1 MSPTSLSGLSRWTV
15 DPIVSATSRL
25 LPVRHRDLATMLKIS
40 TNEEEQAGGRVLAWW
55 DGKGAARVLTID
67 GNAVLMELAPRN
79 RSLATMAHNDQDD
92 KATRIICDVIAEL
105 HQARASDP
113 PPDLIPLSLWFR
125 ELEPAAMR
133 YGGPL
138 VPSAAFARALL
149 ANPQDVRVLHGDIHH
164 ENILDFGERGWLA
177 IDPKGLI
184 GERGFDYANIFTN
197 PDLSDPTLRVAT
209 LPERFQQRLTLVTE
223 KSGIERRRL
232 LHWIIAWCG
241 LAAVWFIE
249 DGLSPE
255 IDFRVA
261 ELAIAELD
269 R

>member
-1 MSPTSLSGLSRWTV
+1 
-15 DPIVSATSRL
+15 
-25 LPVRHRDLATMLKIS
+25 
-40 TNEEEQAGGRVLAWW
+40 
-55 DGKGAARVLTID
+55 
-67 GNAVLMELAPRN
+67 
-79 RSLATMAHNDQDD
+79 
-92 KATRIICDVIAEL
+92 
-105 HQARASDP
+105 
-113 PPDLIPLSLWFR
+113 LIR
-125 ELEPAAMR
+125 
-133 YGGPL
+133 
-138 VPSAAFARALL
+138 
-149 ANPQDVRVLHGDIHH
+149 
-164 ENILDFGERGWLA
+164 
-177 IDPKGLI
+177 LI

-241 LAAVWFIE
+241 LSAVWFIE

-261 ELAIAELD
+261 ELAITELD

>member
-1 MSPTSLSGLSRWTV
+1 MCAFSTVTFTTRISSTS
-15 DPIVSATSRL
+15 VSAVGS
-25 LPVRHRDLATMLKIS
+25 
-40 TNEEEQAGGRVLAWW
+40 Q
-55 DGKGAARVLTID
+55 
-67 GNAVLMELAPRN
+67 
-79 RSLATMAHNDQDD
+79 
-92 KATRIICDVIAEL
+92 
-105 HQARASDP
+105 
-113 PPDLIPLSLWFR
+113 LIR
-125 ELEPAAMR
+125 
-133 YGGPL
+133 
-138 VPSAAFARALL
+138 
-149 ANPQDVRVLHGDIHH
+149 
-164 ENILDFGERGWLA
+164 
-177 IDPKGLI
+177 LI

-241 LAAVWFIE
+241 LSAVWFIE